1 LRVNCRLGDLANEF
15 TRDRTLSGAIMSVGN
30 VVTRTLAVPGIH
42 PPMADESLTVLER
55 TPEDRDLLR
64 RIRRGET
71 DRYADLISRYQ
82 SHVVRIVGRRV
93 PADHVE
99 EIVHDVFVRAYYGLE
114 QFSDLVSFDHWL
126 AGIAVR
132 TCYDFWRARNAT
144 SCRSVRSPMS
154 TSDGLTRFWPLS
166 RTISFTTKSE
176 GEKRRRS
183 WDGPSDN
190 CHRKTGP
197 Y

>member
-1 LRVNCRLGDLANEF
+1 
-15 TRDRTLSGAIMSVGN
+15 MSVGS

-82 SHVVRIVGRRV
+82 RHVVRIVGRRV

-99 EIVHDVFVRAYYGLE
+99 EVVHDVFVRAYYGLE

-132 TCYDFWRARNAT
+132 TCYDFWRARKRDELPVSALTDEHQRWIDQVLAT
-144 SCRSVRSPMS
+144 QCVMRRNYWDGASS
-154 TSDGLTRFWPLS
+154 TS
-166 RTISFTTKSE
+166 KSE
-176 GEKRRRS
+176 RIVPDGHFGKFSALACEGVHKWYIVMMRS
-183 WDGPSDN
+183 KNLSAP
-190 CHRKTGP
+190 
-197 Y
+197 